1 MNHLEGKEL
10 SENNKSYELDTGDD
24 PRWYDDISII
34 SKKPME
40 FFPSSELSTNCK
52 INAMARF
59 SIYFSLFIILM
70 NRSQKWLSL
79 SVTILIISLF
89 IGTTEGFTNESF
101 GNEES
106 CVKPTEKN
114 PFMNFTL
121 EDYYKNSDR
130 PANCS
135 VKKVRKEISEKFLS
149 RIEPDPADLWG
160 QNISDRSFYT
170 MPNTRVVNDQKG
182 FAEWCYGKI
191 GECKSDG
198 KNCLKR
204 ALTRT
209 SNGMFTTPF

>member
-10 SENNKSYELDTGDD
+10 SENNKSYELDFGDD
-24 PRWYDDISII
+24 PRWYDDITII
-34 SKKPME
+34 MKKPME
-40 FFPSSELSTNCK
+40 FFPSSELSVNCK
-52 INAMARF
+52 INSMARF
-59 SIYFSLFIILM
+59 AIYYAIFIIVM
-70 NRSQKWLSL
+70 NRNQKWLSL
-79 SVTILIISLF
+79 PVCILIISLF
-89 IGTTEGFTNESF
+89 IGTTEGFTNENF
-101 GNEES
+101 GNLKK
-106 CVKPTEKN
+106 CVEPTEKN

-121 EDYYKNSDR
+121 EDYYKNPNR
-130 PANCS
+130 PSNCP
-135 VKKVRKEISEKFLS
+135 VNEVRDKMKKKFLS

-170 MPNTRVVNDQKG
+170 TPNTQLVNDQKG

-209 SNGMFTTPF
+209 SNGMFTSPI